1 MKIPDKVRVG
11 EKLSA
16 RWLNQLIDCLKE
28 LARAAN
34 MAGNGTS
41 TSSIEYSGSDMR
53 DTKYRGTGGTDLQE
67 FRVVPFQ
74 LRLKPKHLCG
84 VSADG
89 NWPKIAQ
96 MKAGA
101 ILDYMG
107 KTHPVPKGATIYDY
121 TEGWVDLGTFSE
133 ALTKI
138 YCTIKQNY
146 KGEILSAEIKKTEEK
161 FVPWGKTESNL
172 KGDGVLSVFIG
183 SYQLRKIEE
192 VNRAHIYQ
200 AHCGTLDL
208 QTIQVEKLF
217 DADEEAKEE
226 AESGSNVESDNY
238 YTAPESEEYESK
250 PAGLFRKRDEHLF
263 IFKKLICGEGLR
275 LTDGKNLRI
284 KLRRANSVWPDGS
297 GTQESLEEGEPV
309 ITLGGVED
317 IVFDKE
323 ISAPEL
329 DSGIIRIPLADT
341 LEEITGAICG
351 LEVSY
356 APAMLEDDGT
366 VTFLGE
372 DGSRLPQGAAAQAEG
387 GSGSGSGDGPYI
399 NEIVEGVI
407 YITIPIFVDAP
418 SASASLSMSVSESEI
433 ASVSESDSA
442 SLSASQS
449 ESETESFS
457 DSASD
462 SASESLS
469 ASASASDSAS
479 GSASDSASESSSASV
494 SASLEDS
501 ASDSVGGSGSTGGG
515 STGDS
520 TQPGSAWEPDD
531 ESESDS
537 ASGSTSG
544 SGSASAADSASGSI
558 VDSGSEQSSSESSTP
573 PGSSPSEGGSTA
585 GSSPEESTPPGSSSA
600 GGSSSS
606 GSGGGSGESS
616 DTPGSGCDCADKL
629 KALEER
635 IASLEARVAALEAEK
650 ESNSG
655 SSVDSNP
662 GSSSSGGCNC
672 QCGDLLAQIQAAVAA
687 EAQAIANSI
696 SYSVSVNGTA
706 IATTE
711 YGTLVADTTGSISG
725 SGATVHSNIHY

>member
-1 MKIPDKVRVG
+1 MKLPEKVRVG
-11 EKLSA
+11 ETLSA
-16 RWLNQLIDCLKE
+16 RWLNQVVDCLKE
-28 LARAAN
+28 LAKASN
-34 MAGNGTS
+34 VGSGSS
-41 TSSIEYSGSDMR
+41 TSSIEYSGSDYR

-133 ALTKI
+133 GLTKI

-146 KGEILSAEIKKTEEK
+146 KGEILSAEIKKSEDK

-418 SASASLSMSVSESEI
+418 SASASLSMSASESES

-469 ASASASDSAS
+469 ASTSASDSAS

-515 STGDS
+515 STGGS

-537 ASGSTSG
+537 ASGSASG

-573 PGSSPSEGGSTA
+573 PGSSSSEGGSTA
-585 GSSPEESTPPGSSSA
+585 GSSPEESTPPG
-600 GGSSSS
+600 GSVP
-606 GSGGGSGESS
+606 GESS
-616 DTPGSGCDCADKL
+616 PGGSTPGGSVPGGSIPGSEGSSCCGCDCATKL
-629 KALEER
+629 AEMAAQITALEQR
-635 IASLEARVAALEAEK
+635 IAELEKK
-650 ESNSG
+650 E
-655 SSVDSNP
+655 
-662 GSSSSGGCNC
+662 CNC
-672 QCGDLLAQIQAAVAA
+672 QCGDLLAQIQAAIAA

-725 SGATVHSNIHY
+725 CGATVHSNIHY

>member
-28 LARAAN
+28 LAKAAN
-34 MAGNGTS
+34 MSGNGTS

-53 DTKYRGTGGTDLQE
+53 DTKYRGTGGADLQE

-74 LRLKPKHLCG
+74 LRLKPKHLCD

-89 NWPKIAQ
+89 SWPKIAQ

-107 KTHPVPKGATIYDY
+107 KTRPVPEGATLYDY
-121 TEGWVDLGTFSE
+121 TDGWVDIGGFSE
-133 ALTKI
+133 QLQKVFCI
-138 YCTIKQNY
+138 IKQNY
-146 KGEILSAEIKKTEEK
+146 KGEIISAEIKNEEQD
-161 FVPWGKTESNL
+161 FVPWGKTEENA
-172 KGDGVLSVFIG
+172 KGEGVLSVFIG
-183 SYQLRKIEE
+183 SYQLRKIQE

-208 QTIQVEKLF
+208 QTVQVEKCF
-217 DADEEAKEE
+217 DADEEAKED

-356 APAMLEDDGT
+356 APALLEDDGT

-418 SASASLSMSVSESEI
+418 SASASLSMSASESESASASEPFT
-433 ASVSESDSA
+433 ASVSESASYDASDSRYDT
-442 SLSASQS
+442 L
-449 ESETESFS
+449 S
-457 DSASD
+457 DSASASTSGSMSE
-462 SASESLS
+462 SASES
-469 ASASASDSAS
+469 ASASASASESGSSSTSDSAS
-479 GSASDSASESSSASV
+479 GSASASDVGSASGSV
-494 SASLEDS
+494 
-501 ASDSVGGSGSTGGG
+501 VGSGSTIE
-515 STGDS
+515 SGDI
-520 TQPGSAWEPDD
+520 PGSED
-531 ESESDS
+531 
-537 ASGSTSG
+537 TSMAG
-544 SGSASAADSASGSI
+544 SASGSI
-558 VDSGSEQSSSESSTP
+558 MGSSSTDISASTETSSSSE
-573 PGSSPSEGGSTA
+573 G
-585 GSSPEESTPPGSSSA
+585 STPPGSSSA

-672 QCGDLLAQIQAAVAA
+672 QCGDLLAQIQAAIAA

-711 YGTLVADTTGSISG
+711 YGTLVADTSGSISG

>member
-28 LARAAN
+28 LAKAAN
-34 MAGNGTS
+34 MSGNGTS

-53 DTKYRGTGGTDLQE
+53 DTKYRGTGGADLQE

-74 LRLKPKHLCG
+74 LRLKPKHLCD

-89 NWPKIAQ
+89 SWPKIAQ

-107 KTHPVPKGATIYDY
+107 KTRPVPEGATLYDY
-121 TEGWVDLGTFSE
+121 TDGWVDIGGFSE
-133 ALTKI
+133 QLQKVFCI
-138 YCTIKQNY
+138 IKQNY
-146 KGEILSAEIKKTEEK
+146 KGEIISAEIKNEEQD
-161 FVPWGKTESNL
+161 FVPWGKTEENA
-172 KGDGVLSVFIG
+172 KGEGVLSVFIG
-183 SYQLRKIEE
+183 SYQLRKIQE

-208 QTIQVEKLF
+208 QTVQVEKCF
-217 DADEEAKEE
+217 DADEEAKED

-356 APAMLEDDGT
+356 APALLEDDGT

-372 DGSRLPQGAAAQAEG
+372 DGSRLPQGAAAQAEDS
-387 GSGSGSGDGPYI
+387 SGSGSGDGPYI

-418 SASASLSMSVSESEI
+418 SASASLSMSASESESASASEPFT
-433 ASVSESDSA
+433 ASVSESASYDASDSRYDT
-442 SLSASQS
+442 L
-449 ESETESFS
+449 S
-457 DSASD
+457 DSASASTSGSMSE
-462 SASESLS
+462 SASES
-469 ASASASDSAS
+469 ASASASASESGSSSTSDSAS
-479 GSASDSASESSSASV
+479 GSASASDVGSASGSV
-494 SASLEDS
+494 
-501 ASDSVGGSGSTGGG
+501 VGSGSTIE
-515 STGDS
+515 SGDI
-520 TQPGSAWEPDD
+520 PGSED
-531 ESESDS
+531 
-537 ASGSTSG
+537 TSMAG
-544 SGSASAADSASGSI
+544 SASGSI
-558 VDSGSEQSSSESSTP
+558 MGSSSTDISASTEASSSSE
-573 PGSSPSEGGSTA
+573 G
-585 GSSPEESTPPGSSSA
+585 STPPGSSSA

-672 QCGDLLAQIQAAVAA
+672 QCGDLLAQIQAAIAA

-711 YGTLVADTTGSISG
+711 YGTLVADTSGSISG